1 MLRDTHTG
9 DPGETLSERED
20 LVKEVGKNPQSS
32 QHRSTQGRGTK
43 TLELVSQPLWSCHYE
58 CGPI

>member
-32 QHRSTQGRGTK
+32 QHRSTQGRGTEDPGARLSAA
-43 TLELVSQPLWSCHYE
+43 LELPL
-58 CGPI
+58 